1 MQTDYKSHELNLYSD
16 DNKCHLFFKDGQL
29 NPQWAPGFGQGQKF
43 QYVRY
48 TQVDDGG
55 YMHPI
60 VVAGL
65 HYLDTNGFVSG
76 VGWSFYEVK
85 NSIADEVKN
94 RTDADTKLSTD
105 LATEVKAR
113 EDAVAAE
120 AKARSATDQSI
131 IATMVADN
139 KMHTD
144 NFNLLGAQIVTE
156 HNARVAAVA
165 DEKKGREDGDAFLQA
180 QVGGLWGG
188 LQTIETDSKNRDNA
202 LDVKLSQEK
211 SRAEGAEASLS
222 ARIDTEIADR
232 KSEVSRLDG
241 RIDFITHNVD
251 GAAIDSLSEIVA
263 QFSQNG
269 QGYASR
275 LAYLEAV
282 VSALVAKS
290 Q

>member
-1 MQTDYKSHELNLYSD
+1 MSAVDYKSHEINLYSD

-85 NSIADEVKN
+85 NSITQEAKD
-94 RTDADTKLSTD
+94 RDDADRKIATD
-105 LATEVKAR
+105 LQTEVSDRKSAI
-113 EDAVAAE
+113 DAE
-120 AKARSATDQSI
+120 AKARSETDQSI
-131 IATMVADN
+131 ISTIVAEN

-144 NFNLLGAQIVTE
+144 NFNLLGAQIATE
-156 HNARVAAVA
+156 NKARIAAVSA
-165 DEKKGREDGDAFLQA
+165 EAKARGDADANLLSA
-180 QVGGLWGG
+180 
-188 LQTIETDSKNRDNA
+188 IESVEADSKTRDSA

-222 ARIDTEIADR
+222 NRIDTEITDR
-232 KSEVSRLDG
+232 KSDVSRLDG
-241 RIDFITHNVD
+241 RIDFITNNAD
-251 GAAIDSLSEIVA
+251 GAAIDSLAEIVS
-263 QFSQNG
+263 QFNLNG
-269 QGYASR
+269 ATLASR
-275 LAYLEAV
+275 ITYLEGIVA
-282 VSALVAKS
+282 SLVNKS

>member
-1 MQTDYKSHELNLYSD
+1 MQPVDYRSHELNLYSD

-85 NSIADEVKN
+85 NSIADEAKA
-94 RTDADTKLSTD
+94 RDDYDRILTTSI
-105 LATEVKAR
+105 ATEV
-113 EDAVAAE
+113 EDRKSAIDAE

-144 NFNLLGAQIVTE
+144 NFNLLGAQIVSE
-156 HNARVAAVA
+156 NKARVAAVSA
-165 DEKKGREDGDAFLQA
+165 EAKARGDADANLLSAIQSVEA
-180 QVGGLWGG
+180 
-188 LQTIETDSKNRDNA
+188 DSKTRDSA

-222 ARIDTEIADR
+222 NRIDTEIMDR
-232 KSEVSRLDG
+232 KSDVSRLDG
-241 RIDFITHNVD
+241 RIDFITNNAD
-251 GAAIDSLSEIVA
+251 GAAIDSLAEIVS
-263 QFSQNG
+263 QFNLNG
-269 QGYASR
+269 ATLASR
-275 LAYLEAV
+275 ITYLEGV
-282 VSALVAKS
+282 VASLVNKS

>member
-1 MQTDYKSHELNLYSD
+1 MSAVDYKSHEINLYSD

-85 NSIADEVKN
+85 NSITQEAKD
-94 RTDADTKLSTD
+94 RDDADRKIATD
-105 LATEVKAR
+105 LQTEVSDRKSAI
-113 EDAVAAE
+113 DAE
-120 AKARSATDQSI
+120 AKARSETDQSI
-131 IATMVADN
+131 ISTIVAEN

-144 NFNLLGAQIVTE
+144 NFNLLGAQIATE
-156 HNARVAAVA
+156 NKARIAAVSA
-165 DEKKGREDGDAFLQA
+165 EAKARGDADANLLSA
-180 QVGGLWGG
+180 
-188 LQTIETDSKNRDNA
+188 IESVEADSKTRDSA

-222 ARIDTEIADR
+222 NRIDTEITDR
-232 KSEVSRLDG
+232 KSDVSRLDG
-241 RIDFITHNVD
+241 RIDFITNNAD
-251 GAAIDSLSEIVA
+251 GAAIDSLAEIVS
-263 QFSQNG
+263 QFNLNG
-269 QGYASR
+269 ATLASR
-275 LAYLEAV
+275 LTYLEGV
-282 VSALVAKS
+282 VASLVNKS

>member
-1 MQTDYKSHELNLYSD
+1 MSAPVDYKSHELNLYSD

-85 NSIADEVKN
+85 NSITDESKARN
-94 RTDADTKLSTD
+94 DADIKIASD
-105 LATEVKAR
+105 LQTEVKAR
-113 EDAVAAE
+113 QDAIDAE
-120 AKARSATDQSI
+120 AKARSETDQSI
-131 IATMVADN
+131 IATIVAEN

-144 NFNLLGAQIVTE
+144 NFNLLGAQIVSE
-156 HNARVAAVA
+156 NKARVAAVSA
-165 DEKKGREDGDAFLQA
+165 EAKAREDADANLTSSI
-180 QVGGLWGG
+180 
-188 LQTIETDSKNRDNA
+188 QTVEADSKTRDSA

-222 ARIDTEIADR
+222 TRIDTEIADR
-232 KSEVSRLDG
+232 KSDVSRLDG
-241 RIDFITHNVD
+241 RIDFIINNND
-251 GAAIDSLSEIVA
+251 SSAIDSLAEIVS
-263 QFSQNG
+263 QFNLNG
-269 QGYASR
+269 ATIASR
-275 LAYLEAV
+275 LGYLESV
-282 VSALVAKS
+282 VLSLVNKS
-290 Q
+290 QS

>member
-1 MQTDYKSHELNLYSD
+1 MAAPVDYKSHELNLYSE
-16 DNKCHLFFKDGQL
+16 DNKCHLFFKDGQSRPEL
-29 NPQWAPGFGQGQKF
+29 APGFGVGQKF

-48 TQVDDGG
+48 TQVDDAG

-85 NSIADEVKN
+85 NSITDEAKARN
-94 RTDADTKLSTD
+94 DADIKIATD
-105 LATEVKAR
+105 LQTEVKAR
-113 EDAVAAE
+113 QDAIDAE
-120 AKARSATDQSI
+120 AKARSETDQSI
-131 IATMVADN
+131 ISTIVAEN

-144 NFNLLGAQIVTE
+144 NFNLLGAQIVSE
-156 HNARVAAVA
+156 NKARVAAVSAETKARQDA
-165 DEKKGREDGDAFLQA
+165 DANLLSA
-180 QVGGLWGG
+180 I
-188 LQTIETDSKNRDNA
+188 QTVEADSKTRDSA
-202 LDVKLSQEK
+202 LDVVISQER
-211 SRAEGAEASLS
+211 SRAEGAESSLS
-222 ARIDTEIADR
+222 GRIDTEIMDR
-232 KSEVSRLDG
+232 KSDINRLDG
-241 RIDFITHNVD
+241 RIDFITSNVD

-275 LAYLEAV
+275 LSYLEAV
-282 VSALVAKS
+282 VSALVAKN

>member
-1 MQTDYKSHELNLYSD
+1 MAAPVDYKSHELNLYSD

-85 NSIADEVKN
+85 NSITDEAKARN
-94 RTDADTKLSTD
+94 DADIKIATD
-105 LATEVKAR
+105 LQTEVKAR
-113 EDAVAAE
+113 QDAIDAE
-120 AKARSATDQSI
+120 AQARSATDQSI
-131 IATMVADN
+131 IATIVAEN

-144 NFNLLGAQIVTE
+144 NFNLLGAQIVSE
-156 HNARVAAVA
+156 NQFRVAAVA
-165 DEKKGREDGDAFLQA
+165 AEAKARQDADANLLTA
-180 QVGGLWGG
+180 I
-188 LQTIETDSKNRDNA
+188 QTVEADSKTRDSA
-202 LDVKLSQEK
+202 LDVKLSQER
-211 SRAEGAEASLS
+211 SRAEGAESSLS
-222 ARIDTEIADR
+222 GRIDTEITDR
-232 KSEVSRLDG
+232 KSDINRLDG
-241 RIDFITHNVD
+241 RIDFITNNVD

-269 QGYASR
+269 QGFASR
-275 LAYLEAV
+275 FKMLRIL
-282 VSALVAKS
+282 STFISK
-290 Q
+290 

>member
-1 MQTDYKSHELNLYSD
+1 MLPVDYKSHELNLYSD
-16 DNKCHLFFKDGQL
+16 DNKCHLFYKDGQL

-85 NSIADEVKN
+85 NSITQEAKDRN
-94 RTDADTKLSTD
+94 DADIKIATD
-105 LATEVKAR
+105 LQTEVTDRKSAI
-113 EDAVAAE
+113 DAE
-120 AKARSATDQSI
+120 AKARSETDQSI
-131 IATMVADN
+131 ISTIVAEN

-144 NFNLLGAQIVTE
+144 NFNLLGAQIVSE
-156 HNARVAAVA
+156 NKARIAAVSA
-165 DEKKGREDGDAFLQA
+165 EAKARGDADANLFSAIQSVEA
-180 QVGGLWGG
+180 
-188 LQTIETDSKNRDNA
+188 DSKTRDSA

-222 ARIDTEIADR
+222 NRIDTEITDR
-232 KSEVSRLDG
+232 KSDVSRLDG
-241 RIDFITHNVD
+241 RIDFITNNAD
-251 GAAIDSLSEIVA
+251 GAAIDSLAEIVS
-263 QFSQNG
+263 QFNLNG
-269 QGYASR
+269 ATLASR
-275 LAYLEAV
+275 LTYLEQV
-282 VSALVAKS
+282 VASLVNKS
-290 Q
+290 QS

>member
-1 MQTDYKSHELNLYSD
+1 MQTDYKSHELNLYSG
-16 DNKCHLFFKDGQL
+16 DNKCHLFFKDGQS
-29 NPQWAPGFGQGQKF
+29 NPQWAPGFGANQKF

-48 TQVDDGG
+48 TEVEDGG

-85 NSIADEVKN
+85 NSITDEVKN
-94 RTDADTKLSTD
+94 RNDADIKIATD
-105 LATEVKAR
+105 LQTEVKAR
-113 EDAVAAE
+113 QDAIDAE
-120 AKARSATDQSI
+120 AKARSETDQSI
-131 IATMVADN
+131 ISVMVAEN

-144 NFNLLGAQIVTE
+144 NFNLLGAQIVSE
-156 HNARVAAVA
+156 NKARVAAVSA
-165 DEKKGREDGDAFLQA
+165 EAKAREDADANLLSA
-180 QVGGLWGG
+180 I
-188 LQTIETDSKNRDNA
+188 QTVEADSKTRDSA
-202 LDVKLSQEK
+202 LDVVISQER
-211 SRAEGAEASLS
+211 SRAEGAESSLS
-222 ARIDTEIADR
+222 GRIDTEIMDR
-232 KSEVSRLDG
+232 KSDINRLDG
-241 RIDFITHNVD
+241 RIDFITSNVD

-275 LAYLEAV
+275 LSYLEAV
-282 VSALVAKS
+282 VSALVAKN